1 MTYATTPSSRGY
13 TPRVSGQGQSWKT
26 TSRQSLIAGLTLDQL
41 FTFQTLARAGSF
53 RAAAAELALT
63 QPAVSQ
69 RIRSLERLVG
79 CRLLNR
85 RQGARSELTE
95 AGRELLGFADEML
108 ARTDLFHK
116 RLEQMKDLSNDAT
129 LVVVSDT
136 DHIKHLLVEAVAEMK
151 VVAPGV
157 SVVIRHA
164 PSHESCVQAL
174 EDGSADLCICR
185 APGPSGFGVLGTI
198 EERMFLYARPD
209 DPILAL
215 EEDERLEYLQ
225 NVDFATFAEG
235 MRSRELIERWTK
247 KSGISL
253 KVVLE
258 SRGLEAMRTY
268 VTRGL
273 ALAIL
278 PDFCV
283 VDDQQHGLIEPVAVP
298 GLPLVR
304 GAVILTPPSHEVPH
318 YARVFVDTLPA
329 RVDASLSPAASST

>member
-1 MTYATTPSSRGY
+1 
-13 TPRVSGQGQSWKT
+13 
-26 TSRQSLIAGLTLDQL
+26 
-41 FTFQTLARAGSF
+41 
-53 RAAAAELALT
+53 
-63 QPAVSQ
+63 
-69 RIRSLERLVG
+69 
-79 CRLLNR
+79 
-85 RQGARSELTE
+85 
-95 AGRELLGFADEML
+95 
-108 ARTDLFHK
+108 
-116 RLEQMKDLSNDAT
+116 
-129 LVVVSDT
+129 
-136 DHIKHLLVEAVAEMK
+136 
-151 VVAPGV
+151 
-157 SVVIRHA
+157 
-164 PSHESCVQAL
+164 
-174 EDGSADLCICR
+174 
-185 APGPSGFGVLGTI
+185 
-198 EERMFLYARPD
+198 MFLYARPD

-283 VDDQQHGLIEPVAVP
+283 VDDQQHGLIEPVPVP

-329 RVDASLSPAASST
+329 RVDASLSPAASSTEPRRRHTPIGQR